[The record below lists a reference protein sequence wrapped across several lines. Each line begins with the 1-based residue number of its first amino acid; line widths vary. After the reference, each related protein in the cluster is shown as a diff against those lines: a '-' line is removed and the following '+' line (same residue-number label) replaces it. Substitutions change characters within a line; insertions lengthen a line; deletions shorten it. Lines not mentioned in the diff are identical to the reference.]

1 VEVPAE
7 VKRDRRKYHS
17 PLRADQARRTRQRIL
32 EAAFALF
39 AERGY
44 SGTTIAAVAER
55 AGVSHET
62 VYGTVG
68 GKRRLLEDVIE
79 LAIAGDEDG
88 AAAHEDELWVE
99 IDELRDPADR
109 LSRMVDYSCGIL
121 GRTRP
126 IHTVIRGAADQETF
140 ATELSSRLLH
150 ERLAVQ
156 TERIRRHL
164 GEDLRAGLSP
174 AEAGERY
181 CALASPDLY
190 FTLTAELGWTAEQH
204 RRWLGDLLA
213 RELLA

>member
-1 VEVPAE
+1 MPAA
-7 VKRDRRKYHS
+7 VKRTYHS
-17 PLRADQARRTRQRIL
+17 PLRAEQARRTRERIL

-44 SGTTIAAVAER
+44 AGTTIAAVAGR

-68 GKRRLLEDVIE
+68 GKRRLLEDVIA
-79 LAIAGDEDG
+79 LAIAGDVEG
-88 AAAHEDELWVE
+88 TAVHEDALSAE
-99 IDELRDPADR
+99 IEELRDSADR
-109 LSRMVDYSCGIL
+109 LARMVDHSCAIL
-121 GRTRP
+121 DRTRP
-126 IHTVIRGAADQETF
+126 IHTVIRGAADRETF
-140 ATELSSRLLH
+140 AADLSSRLLH

-164 GEDLRAGLSP
+164 AADLRPGLSV

-190 FTLTAELGWTAEQH
+190 FTLTAELGWTPEQH
-204 RRWLGDLLA
+204 RRWLGELLA
-213 RELLA
+213 RELLG

>member
-1 VEVPAE
+1 MEVPAA
-7 VKRDRRKYHS
+7 VKRKYHS

-32 EAAFALF
+32 EAALALF

-44 SGTTIAAVAER
+44 AGTTIAAVAER

-79 LAIAGDEDG
+79 LAIAGDEEG
-88 AAAHEDELWVE
+88 AAAHEDELWAE
-99 IDELRDPADR
+99 IDGLPEPPDR
-109 LSRMVDYSCGIL
+109 LARMVDYSCAIL
-121 GRTRP
+121 SRTRP
-126 IHTVIRGAADQETF
+126 IHTVIRGAADKEAF
-140 ATELSSRLLH
+140 AAELGSRLLH

-164 GEDLRAGLSP
+164 GDDLRPGLSA
-174 AEAGERY
+174 AEAGARY

-190 FTLTAELGWTAEQH
+190 YTLTAELGWTPEQH
-204 RRWLGDLLA
+204 RQWLGELLA
-213 RELLA
+213 RELLG